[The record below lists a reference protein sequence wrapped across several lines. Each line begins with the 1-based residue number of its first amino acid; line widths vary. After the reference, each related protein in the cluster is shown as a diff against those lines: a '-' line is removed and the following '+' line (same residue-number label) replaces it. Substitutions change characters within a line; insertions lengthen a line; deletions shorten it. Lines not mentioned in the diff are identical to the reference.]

1 MSFDLPEPWSSQ
13 LHPRRGGAGVRPVV
27 PDPRAREV
35 VDGQMRELPVFIPGV
50 LASVFT
56 EPALAAA
63 GRAWLDRDPAAP
75 AEGAAVVALA
85 GIHLDSDEHERHP
98 WFADLWLSERGLLF
112 AAEAVVAMFS
122 MFVVDEGDAHPLR
135 KIHRD
140 GTETMG
146 VRRRRVGEG
155 GTWALFS
162 DPHML
167 MLLRIRAALAA
178 ASAAVHAETVSALA
192 PLRALGPHARCATSV
207 LVPSRSEWVAADWAE
222 ALAEPDRYDDRIRF
236 LRDKS
241 DFYRA
246 SLLLNAIGTP
256 DQAATALA
264 LPEALGAGWPG
275 GYATLVDGLG
285 PAAVPLLLRR
295 LDELTPPM
303 TERRKLIA
311 LLAVLPDDAAFGG
324 LIDRAAQQ
332 DVRRALI
339 EATGRFPERALRL
352 LAVPA
357 GKPVLSDL
365 LAGRVRADPALA
377 ERVVAGLTGAPA
389 ARIRECLAS
398 VDTVV
403 PAPPEALPPLL
414 ADPPWRRRRASP
426 PVVLALPALDA
437 PDGVVWRS
445 GEREEWL
452 STPADLVG
460 PGDWAGV
467 AERLRRG
474 ETVDQR
480 VAAEFFV
487 NGPEE
492 TARSLLAEW
501 KPVPTPGCGAWMRRI
516 VARFEVDALPPLR
529 HLARNDG
536 VEGWV
541 LMQPFTAADVAWRMQ
556 ARPSDRSRHASLARA
571 WLDRHP
577 EFAARYLLPRA
588 FGPDGP
594 ARRAAQITLVSMVS
608 AGHTEAIRSVAAFHG
623 PEAAAAVEALIVT
636 EPTEILPGKL
646 PAIPKWFDPAL
657 LPPVRLRRPAE
668 PDDGPALVL
677 PAGLLRELA
686 MVFALHQPPTEPYP
700 GVEIVQAA
708 CEPADLARFAWGVFD
723 AWLAAGANGRQGWA
737 LDALGLVGDDEVVRR
752 LTPLI
757 MEWPGQSGH
766 ARAVTGTGILAA
778 IGTDVALTHLQR
790 IVERSRFNGLR
801 AAAERQVAHVAET
814 MGLTAEQLA
823 DRLVPDLGL
832 DGDGSLTLDYGP
844 RRFVVGFDE
853 ELKPFVVDGAGKRLK
868 NLPKPG
874 ARDDAERATA
884 AYQRFTALKKEVRAL
899 AADQIRRLE
908 RAMVTGRRWPEE
920 EFRRYYAGHPL
931 VRHLTRRLLWGRYDG
946 SGALIGGFRVAEDGT
961 LADVRDDVTTI
972 AGDET
977 IGVVHP
983 VHLGAAL
990 PLWSEVFTDYQIV
1003 QPFAQLGRETAA
1015 LTPAEAAG
1023 CKITRFRGRRVP
1035 TGAVLGLERRGWRR
1049 ERPLDG
1055 GVQIQITV
1063 SPIDGLEVVLDLDP
1077 GIAAGAVDLF
1087 PEQTLG
1093 ELGYRGRVAALGDL
1107 DPAVVS
1113 EVLRDLESL
1122 T

>member
-1 MSFDLPEPWSSQ
+1 MSFDLPEPWSSR
-13 LHPRRGGAGVRPVV
+13 LHPRRGGAGVRPVQ
-27 PDPRAREV
+27 PGPHARAA
-35 VDGQMRELPVFIPGV
+35 VDEQLRKHPAFLPGV
-50 LASVFT
+50 LTSTFT
-56 EPALAAA
+56 EPELREAAQ
-63 GRAWLDRDPAAP
+63 AWLDQDPAAS
-75 AEGAAVVALA
+75 ATGAAVVALA
-85 GIHLDSDEHERHP
+85 AKLVDWQEFVDSPR
-98 WFADLWLSERGLLF
+98 FADLWLGERGLRF
-112 AAEAVVAMFS
+112 AAEAAVELFSLILVA
-122 MFVVDEGDAHPLR
+122 EGDRPPHRA
-135 KIHRD
+135 IERD
-140 GTETMG
+140 GTDTMG
-146 VRRRRVGEG
+146 VRRRRDGDSHRTMAV
-155 GTWALFS
+155 WF
-162 DPHML
+162 DPDL
-167 MLLRIRAALAA
+167 LVLLRVRAALAA
-178 ASAAVHAETVSALA
+178 APDELYEEVVEVLA
-192 PLRALGPHARCATSV
+192 GYRGHGLHARCATSV
-207 LVPSRSEWVAADWAE
+207 LVPTRADWVAEDWAD
-222 ALAEPDRYDDRIRF
+222 ALAEPGF
-236 LRDKS
+236 N
-241 DFYRA
+241 RA
-246 SLLLNAIGTP
+246 AMLLTAISTPEQAAAAIG
-256 DQAATALA
+256 AAGSLA
-264 LPEALGAGWPG
+264 VGWPG
-275 GYATLVDGLG
+275 LSATVVDGLG
-285 PAAVPLLLRR
+285 PAVASGLLLTWLDRLPATRADARR
-295 LDELTPPM
+295 DLLG
-303 TERRKLIA
+303 LI
-311 LLAVLPDDAAFGG
+311 AVLPEDEAMRG
-324 LIDRAAQQ
+324 LVERLGQRH
-332 DVRRALI
+332 VREALI
-339 EATGRFPERALRL
+339 EAAGRFPERALRQ

-357 GKPVLSDL
+357 GKPEVSDL
-365 LAGRVRADPALA
+365 LSARVRADPALA
-377 ERVVAGLTGAPA
+377 ERVAAGLTGAPA
-389 ARIRECLAS
+389 ARIRECLAG

-426 PVVLALPALDA
+426 PVVLDLKA
-437 PDGVVWRS
+437 PETPTTLEWKP
-445 GEREEWL
+445 GERDEWL
-452 STPADLVG
+452 STPFEVVG
-460 PGDWAGV
+460 AGDWAV
-467 AERLRRG
+467 TADRLRRG
-474 ETVDQR
+474 EPVGR
-480 VAAEFFV
+480 REAAEFFV
-487 NGPEE
+487 AGPEE
-492 TARSLLAEW
+492 PARSLLAEW
-501 KPVPTPGCGAWMRRI
+501 KPEPAPECGAWMRRI
-516 VARFEVDALPPLR
+516 VARFEADALLPLR
-529 HLARNDG
+529 RLAFHDAVVARA
-536 VEGWV
+536 
-541 LMQPFTAADVAWRMQ
+541 LMLPFASPDVVWRMQ
-556 ARPSDRSRHASLARA
+556 VRPWEQSRYTSLAEA
-571 WLDRHP
+571 WLERHP
-577 EFAARYLLPRA
+577 EFAVRYLVPRA

-594 ARRAAQITLVSMVS
+594 ARRSAQHTLVHM
-608 AGHTEAIRSVAAFHG
+608 AATGHTAALRSAAGSFG
-623 PEAAAAVEALIVT
+623 PEAAAATEALIAT
-636 EPTEILPGKL
+636 EPTAILPVKL
-646 PAIPKWFDPAL
+646 PAIPKWFDPAT
-657 LPPVRLRRPAE
+657 LPPVRLRRPSA
-668 PDDGPALVL
+668 DAPALVL
-677 PAGLLRELA
+677 PTGALRELA

-700 GVEIVQAA
+700 GVEIVREA
-708 CEPADLARFAWGVFD
+708 CEPGDLARFAWGVFE

-884 AYQRFTALKKEVRAL
+884 ASQRFTALKKEVRAL
-899 AADQIRRLE
+899 AGDQIRRLE

-920 EFRRYYAGHPL
+920 EFRRYFAGHPL
-931 VRHLTRRLLWGRYDG
+931 VRHLTRRLLWGRFDG

-961 LADVRDDVTTI
+961 FADVHDDVTTI
-972 AGDET
+972 AGDEM

-990 PLWSEVFTDYQIV
+990 SLWSEVFTDYQIV
-1003 QPFAQLGRETAA
+1003 QPFTQLGRETAA

-1055 GVQIQITV
+1055 GVQVQITV
-1063 SPIDGLEVVLDLDP
+1063 SPVDGLEVVLDLDP
-1077 GIAAGAVDLF
+1077 GIVVGAVDIF